1 MLLDLELEKD
11 LNLLLGWEVL
21 LVRDLN
27 LEWDLRKEQK
37 RSTESFDYGSN

>member
-11 LNLLLGWEVL
+11 KLLLGWEVF